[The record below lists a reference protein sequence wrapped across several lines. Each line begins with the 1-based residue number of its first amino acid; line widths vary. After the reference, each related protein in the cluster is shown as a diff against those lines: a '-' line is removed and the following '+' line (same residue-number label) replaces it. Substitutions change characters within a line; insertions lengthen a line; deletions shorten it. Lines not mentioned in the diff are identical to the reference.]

1 MIARAGGLMEEGVE
15 PPARS
20 IGIPGESMAKLHAA
34 TCTIRFP
41 LKHPYY

>member
-1 MIARAGGLMEEGVE
+1 MEEGLE

-34 TCTIRFP
+34 TRTIQVP
-41 LKHPYY
+41 LKHL